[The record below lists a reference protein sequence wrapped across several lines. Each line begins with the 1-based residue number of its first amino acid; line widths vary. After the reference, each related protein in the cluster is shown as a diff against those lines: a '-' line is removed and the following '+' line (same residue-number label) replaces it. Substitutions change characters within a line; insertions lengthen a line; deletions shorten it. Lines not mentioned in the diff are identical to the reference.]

1 MKKCIIKTP
10 EEFISFCVGLKPVWS
25 FDCETTSL
33 NYLDL
38 EMIGFSICDGI
49 QACYVVLSEY
59 NERER
64 VYTNSVHKAQ
74 ILCTLDFYL
83 NEAKLIIMHNAPF
96 DMLVLKKEGII
107 I

>member
-10 EEFISFCVGLKPVWS
+10 QDFVKWMSGCKDVFSL
-25 FDCETTSL
+25 DTETTSL

-38 EMIGFSICDGI
+38 EMIGFSISDGVK
-49 QACYVVLSEY
+49 ACYVVLSEY

-74 ILCTLDFYL
+74 ILCTLDFYIQ
-83 NEAKLIIMHNAPF
+83 EAKLIIMHNAPF
-96 DMLVLKKEGII
+96 DMLVLKKEGIEI
-107 I
+107 